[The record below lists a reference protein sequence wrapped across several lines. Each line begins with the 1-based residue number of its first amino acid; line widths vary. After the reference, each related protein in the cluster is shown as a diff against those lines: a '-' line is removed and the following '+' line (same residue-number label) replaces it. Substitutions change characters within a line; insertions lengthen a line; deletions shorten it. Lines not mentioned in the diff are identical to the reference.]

1 MRFGFQIS
9 IAGGFSRV
17 IQRTLMR
24 KCQTIQ
30 FFSRNPRQW
39 SNPPLPEKEVKDFK
53 DSSKRENIYPLF
65 IHLPYL
71 VNLASLRKNIYLK
84 SVECLSQ
91 ELTRAEKLGA
101 SFIITHPGS
110 KMDGNEKEAIKNIAQ
125 GINQAL
131 DKVKNKAI
139 VLLENTAGQGKQV
152 GYSFSQIKA
161 IIELIKDKRRI
172 GVCLDIAHT
181 FEAGY
186 DLSTKEGF
194 STTLREFENLIGFNK
209 LYLLHLNDSRT
220 PLGSHIDRHWH
231 IGKGYIG
238 LKAFQR
244 IVNHPLLSS
253 LPGIMETP
261 FKTRADDLENML
273 IIRSLTG
280 FSKGIKN
287 KISD

>member
-9 IAGGFSRV
+9 IAGGFFRV
-17 IQRTLMR
+17 IERALIR

-30 FFSRNPRQW
+30 LFSRNPRQW

-53 DSSKRENIYPLF
+53 DSFKRENIHPLF

-71 VNLASLRKNIYLK
+71 VNLASLKENIYLK
-84 SVECLSQ
+84 SVKCLSE
-91 ELTRAEKLGA
+91 ELARAEKLGT
-101 SFIITHPGS
+101 SYVIIHPGS
-110 KMDGNEKEAIKNIAQ
+110 RIDRNEKEAIKNIAQ

-131 DKVKNKAI
+131 DKVENRVL
-139 VLLENTAGQGKQV
+139 VLLENTAGQGKEI

-161 IIELIKDKRRI
+161 IIELIKDKKRI

-186 DLSTKEGF
+186 NLSTKKGF
-194 STTLREFENLIGFNK
+194 SITLREFENLIGFNK

-220 PLGSHIDRHWH
+220 PLGSHSDRHWH

-261 FKTRADDLENML
+261 FKTSADDLKNMS

-287 KISD
+287 KISN